1 MIKYNIKLG
10 QAQYYKRYYTPQV
23 DERDCGVAA
32 LNMLLQFNGS
42 DYSLAHLRQLAKT
55 DQEGTTALGIVRAAQ
70 ALHFETK
77 AVKADMTLFDLD
89 DVPYPFLVHVLKRG
103 ELLHYYVVFKETKDH
118 ILIGDPDPS
127 VAMTWLPK
135 ERFAKEWSGVAIFIA
150 PEPQYQLRKE
160 DKGSLFAFVPML
172 ARQKGII
179 ANIIVAAVLITLI
192 SIVGSYFL
200 QSIIDTYIPNG
211 MRTTLGMIGS
221 GLILAY
227 VLQSVLTYGQNFLM
241 AVLGQRLSIDVILG
255 YVRHLYELPMSFFS
269 TRRTGEIVSRFS
281 DANKIIDALANTIMT
296 LFLDIWIVLILGI
309 VLGIQNTT
317 LFLVSLIAVPCY
329 LVIVFA
335 FQRPFNRLNQ
345 ETMESNAI
353 LSSSIIEDLNGIE
366 TIKSLTGE
374 KVSYERVDREF
385 VTYLKKSFNYTKAD
399 QLQQAIKGLLKL
411 VLNVVVLW
419 IGASLVMANK
429 MSLGQMLTFNA
440 LLAYFTNPLESIINL
455 QPKLQMA
462 KVANNRLNEVYLV
475 ESEFKEQR
483 SLNDRHLIDGAINVT
498 DVSFKYGFGQD
509 VLKQIN
515 LEIPENAKYTIVGM
529 SGSGKSTL
537 AKLLVGF
544 YPVDTG
550 KGKITFNGVPISD
563 VDLTTLRQ
571 YIEYVPQDPF
581 IFSGS
586 VIENL
591 TLGSR
596 SNITEAD
603 IEAACSV
610 AEIAG
615 DISNLPQIWQTK
627 LSESGSILSGGQK
640 QRLAIA
646 RALLSPAKV
655 LIFDES
661 TSSLDTI
668 TERKIVDRLLAMT
681 DRTIIFVAHRLTIAA
696 KTEQIVVMDHGAI
709 VEQGNHAE
717 LLAKQGYYARLVS
730 E

>member
-1 MIKYNIKLG
+1 MGMIASGLL
-10 QAQYYKRYYTPQV
+10 
-23 DERDCGVAA
+23 VAY
-32 LNMLLQFNGS
+32 LLQ
-42 DYSLAHLRQLAKT
+42 A
-55 DQEGTTALGIVRAAQ
+55 
-70 ALHFETK
+70 
-77 AVKADMTLFDLD
+77 
-89 DVPYPFLVHVLKRG
+89 
-103 ELLHYYVVFKETKDH
+103 
-118 ILIGDPDPS
+118 
-127 VAMTWLPK
+127 
-135 ERFAKEWSGVAIFIA
+135 
-150 PEPQYQLRKE
+150 
-160 DKGSLFAFVPML
+160 
-172 ARQKGII
+172 
-179 ANIIVAAVLITLI
+179 
-192 SIVGSYFL
+192 
-200 QSIIDTYIPNG
+200 
-211 MRTTLGMIGS
+211 
-221 GLILAY
+221 
-227 VLQSVLTYGQNFLM
+227 VLTYGQNFLM
-241 AVLGQRLSIDVILG
+241 AVLGQRLAIDVILG

-269 TRRTGEIVSRFS
+269 TRRTGEIVSRFA

-296 LFLDIWIVLILGI
+296 LFLDVWIVLILGI
-309 VLGIQNTT
+309 VLGIQNGT

-335 FQRPFNRLNQ
+335 FQRPFDRLNQ

-374 KVSYERVDREF
+374 RVSYERVDREF
-385 VTYLKKSFNYTKAD
+385 LTYLKRSFSYTKAD

-411 VLNVVVLW
+411 ALNVVVLW
-419 IGASLVMANK
+419 IGASLVIANR

-440 LLAYFTNPLESIINL
+440 LLSYFTNPLESIINL

-462 KVANNRLNEVYLV
+462 RVANNRLNEVYLV
-475 ESEFKEQR
+475 ESEFKEPR
-483 SLNDRHLIDGAINVT
+483 HLTERHLIEGPIRVR

-509 VLKQIN
+509 VLKNIN
-515 LEIPENAKYTIVGM
+515 LEVPENAKYTIVGM

-544 YPVDTG
+544 YPVDAD
-550 KGKITFNGVPISD
+550 KGTITFNGIPVKDIN
-563 VDLTTLRQ
+563 LTTLRQ

-581 IFSGS
+581 IFSGT
-586 VIENL
+586 VLENL

-596 SNITEAD
+596 SDVSEQDLTQ
-603 IEAACSV
+603 ACLA
-610 AEIAG
+610 AEIAA
-615 DISNLPQIWQTK
+615 DIANLPQQWQTK

-696 KTEQIVVMDHGAI
+696 KTEQIVVMDHGKI
-709 VEQGNHAE
+709 VEQGDHAT
-717 LLAKQGYYARLVS
+717 LLAQDGYYARLVH

>member
-1 MIKYNIKLG
+1 MVKYTPKLG
-10 QAQYYKRYYTPQV
+10 QITYYKRFYTAQV

-32 LNMLLQFNGS
+32 LNMLLKYNGS
-42 DYSLAHLRQLAKT
+42 DYSLAHLRELAKT
-55 DQEGTTALGIVRAAQ
+55 NQDGTTALGIVRAAE
-70 ALHFETK
+70 ALAFETK
-77 AVKADMTLFDLD
+77 PVQADMQLFDLE
-89 DVPYPFLVHVLKRG
+89 DVPYPFIAHVLKRG
-103 ELLHYYVVFKETKDH
+103 ELLHYYVVFKATRTS

-127 VAMTWLPK
+127 VRMTWLSR
-135 ERFAKEWSGVAIFIA
+135 EVFEKEWSGVAIFIA
-150 PEPQYQLRKE
+150 PAPQYQPRKE

-172 ARQKGII
+172 AKQKGII
-179 ANIIVAAVLITLI
+179 ANIILAAVLITVI

-200 QSIIDTYIPNG
+200 QSIIDTYIPNA
-211 MRTTLGMIGS
+211 MRTTMGMIAS
-221 GLILAY
+221 GLLVAY
-227 VLQSVLTYGQNFLM
+227 LLQAVLTYGQNFLM
-241 AVLGQRLSIDVILG
+241 AVLGQRLAIDVILG

-269 TRRTGEIVSRFS
+269 TRRTGEIVSRFA

-296 LFLDIWIVLILGI
+296 LFLDVRIVLILGI
-309 VLGIQNTT
+309 VLGIQNGT

-335 FQRPFNRLNQ
+335 FQRPFDRLNQ

-374 KVSYERVDREF
+374 RVSYERVDREF
-385 VTYLKKSFNYTKAD
+385 LTYLKKSFSYTKAD

-411 VLNVVVLW
+411 ALNVVVLW
-419 IGASLVMANK
+419 IGASLVIANR

-440 LLAYFTNPLESIINL
+440 LLSYFTNPLESIINL

-462 KVANNRLNEVYLV
+462 RVANNRLNEVYLV

-483 SLNDRHLIDGAINVT
+483 HLTERHLIEGPLRVRN
-498 DVSFKYGFGQD
+498 VSFKYGFGQD
-509 VLKQIN
+509 VLKNVN
-515 LEIPENAKYTIVGM
+515 LEVPENAKYTIVGM

-544 YPVDTG
+544 YPVDAD
-550 KGKITFNGVPISD
+550 KGTITFNGIPVKDIN
-563 VDLTTLRQ
+563 LTTLRQ

-581 IFSGS
+581 IFSGT
-586 VIENL
+586 VLENL

-596 SNITEAD
+596 SDVSEQDLTQ
-603 IEAACSV
+603 ACLA
-610 AEIAG
+610 AEIAA
-615 DISNLPQIWQTK
+615 DIANLPQQWQTK

-668 TERKIVDRLLAMT
+668 TERKIVDRVLAMT

-696 KTEQIVVMDHGAI
+696 KTEQIVVMDHGKI
-709 VEQGNHAE
+709 VEQGDHAT
-717 LLAKQGYYARLVS
+717 LLAQDGYYARLVH

>member
-1 MIKYNIKLG
+1 MRLFKTG
-10 QAQYYKRYYTPQV
+10 SYKRYYTQQI

-32 LNMLLQFNGS
+32 LNMLLKYNGS

-55 DQEGTTALGIVRAAQ
+55 NQEGTTALGIVRAAES
-70 ALHFETK
+70 LNFETRPIK
-77 AVKADMTLFDLD
+77 TDMSLFDLE
-89 DVPYPFLVHVLKRG
+89 DVPYPFIAHVLKNG
-103 ELLHYYVVFKETKDH
+103 ELLHYYVVFKATKKR

-127 VAMTWLPK
+127 EGMTWLSR
-135 ERFAKEWSGVAIFIA
+135 ERFEKEWSGVAIFIA
-150 PEPQYQLRKE
+150 PKPAYQPQTEHKN
-160 DKGSLFAFVPML
+160 GLFDFLPLLV
-172 ARQKGII
+172 RQKRII
-179 ANIIVAAVLITLI
+179 ANIIIAAALITVI

-200 QSIIDTYIPNG
+200 QSIIDTYIPNA
-211 MRTTLGMIGS
+211 MRTTMGMIAS
-221 GLILAY
+221 GLLLAY
-227 VLQSVLTYGQNFLM
+227 LLQAILTYGQNFLM
-241 AVLGQRLSIDVILG
+241 AVLGQRLAIDVILG
-255 YVRHLYELPMSFFS
+255 YVRHLYELPMSFFA
-269 TRRTGEIVSRFS
+269 TRRTGEIISRFS
-281 DANKIIDALANTIMT
+281 DANRIIDALAHTMMT
-296 LFLDIWIVLILGI
+296 LFLDVWLVLVLGI
-309 VLGIQNTT
+309 VLGIQNGT
-317 LFLVSLIAVPCY
+317 LFLISLIAVPCY

-335 FQRPFNRLNQ
+335 FQRPFDRLNQ
-345 ETMESNAI
+345 ETMESNAV
-353 LSSSIIEDLNGIE
+353 LSSSIIENLNGIE

-374 KVSYERVDREF
+374 RASYERVDREF
-385 VTYLKKSFNYTKAD
+385 LGYLKKSFQYTKVD

-411 VLNVVVLW
+411 ILNVVVLW
-419 IGASLVMANK
+419 VGANLVMANK

-440 LLAYFTNPLESIINL
+440 LLSYFTNPLESIINL
-455 QPKLQMA
+455 QPTLQTA

-475 ESEFKEQR
+475 ESEFKKHR
-483 SLNDRHLIDGAINVT
+483 SVTNRSQIDGTISVA

-509 VLKQIN
+509 ILKQIN
-515 LEIPENAKYTIVGM
+515 LEVPENAKYTIVGM

-544 YPVDTG
+544 YPVDANRG
-550 KGKITFNGVPISD
+550 EITFNKVPMNDINLS
-563 VDLTTLRQ
+563 TLRQ

-586 VIENL
+586 VLDNL

-596 SNITEAD
+596 PDATEDD
-603 IEAACSV
+603 IKQACLT
-610 AEIAG
+610 AEIAE
-615 DISNLPQIWQTK
+615 DIAHLPQQWQTK

-668 TERKIVDRLLAMT
+668 TERKIVNRLLAMK

-696 KTEQIVVMDHGAI
+696 KTEKIIVMDHGEL
-709 VEQGNHAE
+709 VEQGDHAS
-717 LLAKQGYYARLVS
+717 LLARGGFYARLVS